1 MTGPL
6 SPGHDEHAP
15 SQRDSAH
22 APGSFIVAELFT
34 NGRAMATTLIWVIYF
49 MNLLNLYFL
58 NSWLPTIISD
68 AGIPV
73 DTAIR
78 LTSLFQIGG
87 IGGAVVLGRL
97 LDRTFSFWILAA
109 CYSWAAAFVYSIGH
123 AGASVPLLALT
134 ITCAGV
140 GIIGGQNASHALS
153 SEFYPTRIR
162 STGVGW
168 ALGIGRIGSIVGP
181 LVGGLLLAQNTPMR
195 DVFWAAVIPANR
207 DARGSRNRARHAQS
221 HADARIVSL
230 VSRQSLTELAIQQRA
245 RTRMDSNPG
254 SNAPLQFDTA
264 IPRVTPSAISTA
276 QGVACA
282 LCQRTIPDQYYDVNG
297 QSVCDGVPEPARTAD
312 RDAAQ
317 LGSVRRGGVVRAR
330 RRHRRCD
337 PLLRRHRHHRTSRSV
352 SSPSRSD
359 SWSGGRSGRVPGPRR
374 TTVPGAG
381 AGADVLGGWSGVHAA
396 HVQAARRGEREGAS
410 AAATATPTP
419 ADSVPDES
427 ASMRSL
433 GLRGAGDPPRLLTG
447 APGDCRSSVR
457 FRAVSSAPP
466 SSPLACTRRGR

>member
-1 MTGPL
+1 MTSSSVLDIRQFIDDRPVGRYQLLVAVMCGLIVFVDGFDAQAMGFVAPALTAALKISRGVLGSVISSGLVGMMIGALVSGPLADRIGRKPVLVACALIFGVGSLLTATAQSVESLMAFRAFTGLGMGGAMPNAIALTSEYMPRRRRAGAVTMMICGFSLGAAVGGLVAASIIPRFGWPAVFIVGGVIPIAIGLVCVFVLPESIRFLVVRGDREPQARLLLSRIAPGAAVTGPL
-6 SPGHDEHAP
+6 SPGHDEHASP
-15 SQRDSAH
+15 DGFVVS
-22 APGSFIVAELFT
+22 ELFT
-34 NGRAMATTLIWVIYF
+34 HGRALGTTLIWVIYF

-195 DVFWAAVIPANR
+195 DVFWAAVIPA
-207 DARGSRNRARHAQS
+207 AFAT
-221 HADARIVSL
+221 L
-230 VSRQSLTELAIQQRA
+230 
-245 RTRMDSNPG
+245 
-254 SNAPLQFDTA
+254 
-264 IPRVTPSAISTA
+264 
-276 QGVACA
+276 
-282 LCQRTIPDQYYDVNG
+282 
-297 QSVCDGVPEPARTAD
+297 
-312 RDAAQ
+312 
-317 LGSVRRGGVVRAR
+317 
-330 RRHRRCD
+330 
-337 PLLRRHRHHRTSRSV
+337 
-352 SSPSRSD
+352 
-359 SWSGGRSGRVPGPRR
+359 
-374 TTVPGAG
+374 
-381 AGADVLGGWSGVHAA
+381 
-396 HVQAARRGEREGAS
+396 
-410 AAATATPTP
+410 AAAGIAMKTRP
-419 ADSVPDES
+419 A
-427 ASMRSL
+427 A
-433 GLRGAGDPPRLLTG
+433 
-447 APGDCRSSVR
+447 
-457 FRAVSSAPP
+457 
-466 SSPLACTRRGR
+466 